1 MMRKIIEKSRK
12 SFSIESIFKNDE
24 DSIDFSIFVERL
36 TNKCNEVIENI
47 KIKDPDNFTLYA
59 ASVDRTDGYCQTDVD
74 VNFYRYENDNEYNN
88 RVNQISKKQE
98 ENKNKKLKKILN
110 DVSNLDEA
118 TINNLIDSIKE
129 IVNEKV

>member
-1 MMRKIIEKSRK
+1 MIRNIIEKSRK

-36 TNKCNEVIENI
+36 TNKYNKLIDDI
-47 KIKDPDNFTLYA
+47 QIKDPDNFNLYKV
-59 ASVDRTDGYCQTDVD
+59 SVEKTDGYCHTDVD
-74 VNFYRYENDNEYNN
+74 VNLYRYENDNEYNN

>member
-12 SFSIESIFKNDE
+12 SFSIESVFKNDE

-36 TNKCNEVIENI
+36 TTKCNELIENI

-59 ASVDRTDGYCQTDVD
+59 ASVDKIDGFCETNID
-74 VNFYRYENDNEYNN
+74 VNFYRYENDDEYNN
-88 RVNQISKKQE
+88 RINQIAIKQE

-110 DVSNLDEA
+110 DISNLDNDLLEQVVENIKGI
-118 TINNLIDSIKE
+118 IND
-129 IVNEKV
+129 